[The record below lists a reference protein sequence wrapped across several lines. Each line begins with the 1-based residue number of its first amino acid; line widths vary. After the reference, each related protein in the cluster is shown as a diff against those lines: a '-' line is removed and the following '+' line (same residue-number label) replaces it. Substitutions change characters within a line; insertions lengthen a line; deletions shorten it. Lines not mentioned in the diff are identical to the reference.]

1 MAQGDEPKGEPKY
14 MSEFQESANTN
25 TTGTPRWV
33 GLAVVVL
40 GGISLLGLGVGLS
53 ALNQARSVEQSTQ
66 ATVKQANEALAQRL
80 AKADEINQQMQ
91 SDVKVVTDRLK
102 LTQSELIAARKQ
114 NKNATTAVDQKVT
127 SLATS
132 VKAEL
137 ATKANADDVNKLNG
151 DVTGVKT
158 DLDATKNSIQMAR
171 SEMGTLI
178 ARNHDEI
185 DQLRRMGQRDYF
197 EFTVQR
203 KGGATKVGTIQI
215 ELKDTNTRKNRYTI
229 NVLADDNSF
238 EKKDRSVNEPIFF
251 YTGGTQGH
259 QVNRHGIPERTE
271 GRGGSGLGQ
280 HSNAWAVS
288 EFCRSYASIPWEH
301 SKIGRIPENPPF
313 FDDVHP
319 GIKIGRKKS

>member
-1 MAQGDEPKGEPKY
+1 
-14 MSEFQESANTN
+14 MSEFQESAHPNTVAA
-25 TTGTPRWV
+25 PRWV
-33 GLAVVVL
+33 GLAVAVL
-40 GGISLLGLGVGLS
+40 GGLSLLGLGISWS
-53 ALNQARSVEQSTQ
+53 ALNQAKNAEQSTQ
-66 ATVKQANEALAQRL
+66 ATVKQANEALSQRL
-80 AKADEINQQMQ
+80 AKADDINQQLQ

-151 DVTGVKT
+151 DVNGVKS

-185 DQLRRMGQRDYF
+185 DQLRHMGQRDYF

-203 KGGATKVGTIQI
+203 KGGATKVGSIQI

-251 YTGGTQGH
+251 YTGGTRAALELV
-259 QVNRHGIPERTE
+259 VNKVTKTTATGY
-271 GRGGSGLGQ
+271 L
-280 HSNAWAVS
+280 
-288 EFCRSYASIPWEH
+288 SIPKAAGTA
-301 SKIGRIPENPPF
+301 SASAAASGQ
-313 FDDVHP
+313 
-319 GIKIGRKKS
+319 

>member
-1 MAQGDEPKGEPKY
+1 
-14 MSEFQESANTN
+14 MSEFQESAHPNTVAA
-25 TTGTPRWV
+25 PRWV
-33 GLAVVVL
+33 GLAVAVL
-40 GGISLLGLGVGLS
+40 GGLSLLGLGVSWS
-53 ALNQARSVEQSTQ
+53 ALNQAKNAEQSTQ
-66 ATVKQANEALAQRL
+66 ATVKQANDALSQRL
-80 AKADEINQQMQ
+80 AKADEINQQLQ

-151 DVTGVKT
+151 DVNGVKS
-158 DLDATKNSIQMAR
+158 DLDATKSSIQMAR

-185 DQLRRMGQRDYF
+185 DQLRHMGQRDYF

-203 KGGATKVGTIQI
+203 KSGATKVGSIQI

-251 YTGGTQGH
+251 YTGGTRAALELV
-259 QVNRHGIPERTE
+259 VNKVTKTTATGY
-271 GRGGSGLGQ
+271 L
-280 HSNAWAVS
+280 
-288 EFCRSYASIPWEH
+288 SIPKAAGTA
-301 SKIGRIPENPPF
+301 SASATASGQ
-313 FDDVHP
+313 
-319 GIKIGRKKS
+319 

>member
-1 MAQGDEPKGEPKY
+1 
-14 MSEFQESANTN
+14 MSDFQDSAN
-25 TTGTPRWV
+25 TTGTPRWI

-40 GGISLLGLGVGLS
+40 GGVSLLGVGIGWS
-53 ALNQARSVEQSTQ
+53 ALNQAKGVEQTTQ
-66 ATVKQANEALAQRL
+66 ASLKQANDALSQRL

-91 SDVKVVTDRLK
+91 SDMKVVTDK
-102 LTQSELIAARKQ
+102 LNVTHADLVAARKQ
-114 NKNATTAVDQKVT
+114 NKNATVAVDQKVT

-137 ATKANADDVNKLNG
+137 ATKANSDDVNKLNG
-151 DVTGVKT
+151 DVNGVKT
-158 DLDATKNSIQMAR
+158 DLDATKTSIQMAR

-215 ELKDTNTRKNRYTI
+215 ELKDTNTKKNRYTI

-251 YTGGTQGH
+251 YTGGTRAAIELV
-259 QVNRHGIPERTE
+259 VNKVTKTAATGYLSVPKAAGATSASAAT
-271 GRGGSGLGQ
+271 SGQ
-280 HSNAWAVS
+280 
-288 EFCRSYASIPWEH
+288 
-301 SKIGRIPENPPF
+301 
-313 FDDVHP
+313 
-319 GIKIGRKKS
+319 